1 MATLKDVAQKA
12 GVSVSTVSRVFSGT
26 AFVEERT
33 KARILE
39 VAEELNY
46 YPNALGR
53 FLKKRQTRNIGV
65 MIPDIR
71 NPIFP
76 VLVRAMEDK
85 AEASGYT
92 ICLCNTDE
100 NAAKEETYMRVLQS
114 VWVDGIVVATGGL
127 SDKWNNIE
135 GFFSRK
141 VPVVSLIRKV
151 NDQMDLIASDHRG
164 GMRQAIEYLVSQG
177 RTKIAVCKGPDRIL
191 AYSERF
197 AQFKEQMTACGL
209 YDEGRVIHIV
219 PYQSPTDSR
228 ENAGVK
234 LREYL
239 DQGIETNAIIAAND
253 IVGMQCIAAITERG
267 LKVPEDIAVIGFDNV
282 DLCSMT
288 TPPLTTV
295 GQPLYDMGEKAIELL
310 IHNIENPKSSGMVQT
325 IRFANQ
331 LIVRG
336 TA

>member
-1 MATLKDVAQKA
+1 MATLKDVAQRA
-12 GVSVSTVSRVFSGT
+12 GVSVSTGSRVFSGT
-26 AFVEERT
+26 AFVEEGT
-33 KARILE
+33 KARVLE

-65 MIPDIR
+65 LIPDIR

-100 NAAKEETYMRVLQS
+100 SAAKEEKYMKVLQS

-127 SDKWNNIE
+127 CDKWNNIE
-135 GFFSRK
+135 GFFNRN

-164 GMRQAIEYLVSQG
+164 GMKQAIDYLINQG
-177 RTKIAVCKGPDRIL
+177 RKKIAVCKGPDNIL
-191 AYSERF
+191 AYHERI
-197 AQFKEQMTACGL
+197 TAYRERMEALGL
-209 YDEGRVIHIV
+209 YDERRVIDIM
-219 PYQSPTDSR
+219 PYQSPTDSK
-228 ENAGVK
+228 ENAGLK

-239 DQGIETNAIIAAND
+239 DQGVETDAIIAAND
-253 IVGMQCIAAITERG
+253 VAAMQCIWAITERG
-267 LKVPEDIAVIGFDNV
+267 LRVPEDIAVIGFDNV
-282 DLCSMT
+282 DISCMT

-295 GQPLYDMGEKAIELL
+295 GQPLYDMGEKAIDLL
-310 IHNIENPKSSGMVQT
+310 IQKIEDPRTSGMVQT

-331 LIVRG
+331 LIVRQ
-336 TA
+336 TT